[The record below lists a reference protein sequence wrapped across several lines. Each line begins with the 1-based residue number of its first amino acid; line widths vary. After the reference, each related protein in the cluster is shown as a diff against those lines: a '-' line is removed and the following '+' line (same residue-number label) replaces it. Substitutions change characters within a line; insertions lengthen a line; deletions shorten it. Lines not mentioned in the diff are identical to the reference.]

1 MSPREMSLHS
11 TMFLLI
17 RNRATKIRNYNPA
30 LHSTMFLLIQF
41 DILTQKIKRAVF
53 TFHDVSINT
62 LITFFQPCYKSTL
75 HSTMFLLI
83 RKWQKQLTQTLM
95 TLHSTMFL
103 LIPQLQYYQDFT
115 LLSLHS
121 TMFLLI
127 PVVYSSLQYRYN
139 LTTFCQSCHF
149 IIFILIF
156 IFLDSSHF

>member
-103 LIPQLQYYQDFT
+103 LIRKNQRNTHCRDFCFT
-115 LLSLHS
+115 FHDVSINTTASVLSR
-121 TMFLLI
+121 F
-127 PVVYSSLQYRYN
+127 YSFIF
-139 LTTFCQSCHF
+139 TFHDVS
-149 IIFILIF
+149 INTRRLFILTIQ
-156 IFLDSSHF
+156 I